1 MANASFNY
9 TDYKRHYE
17 SPAAYIDPTNIWAQD
32 GNYQLLASG
41 GSGRSGTYYGT
52 SRFYFK
58 SSGMYQ
64 FPHGITVGGFFQV
77 REGYLNPIYSRSN
90 NRPNGIGSINY
101 WIQPVDQNLLP
112 TYWDV
117 DLRVEK
123 TFDFPAD
130 VRLHI
135 IADMFNVF
143 NNGINMSIYNRY
155 TSSNFGLISEVMQ
168 GFTFRLGLRLVL
180 R

>member
-1 MANASFNY
+1 M
-9 TDYKRHYE
+9 
-17 SPAAYIDPTNIWAQD
+17 
-32 GNYQLLASG
+32 LLASG

-77 REGYLNPIYSRSN
+77 REGYLNPIYSRSIS
-90 NRPNGIGSINY
+90 RPNGIGSINY